1 MTAERHEV
9 TEVREKGLLHHVGLA
24 VSGAILLL
32 VVALAL
38 IVIVI
43 PKVVGAT
50 PLTVLT
56 SSMEPRLPPGTL
68 LIVSPVHPQ
77 DIRVGDVVTYQ
88 IRSGEPGVITH
99 RVIAINSSTSSGRT
113 FVFKGD
119 NNSDRDPDDVV
130 AGQIHGRVW
139 YSVPLI
145 GYVSTAVNGE
155 NKSWIIPVA
164 AVLLFAYSAYMIAS
178 SIADLRRRR
187 IRVPVRIR

>member
-1 MTAERHEV
+1 MTSTQTTLASATTYSYTVQNSSV
-9 TEVREKGLLHHVGLA
+9 TDC
-24 VSGAILLL
+24 
-32 VVALAL
+32 
-38 IVIVI
+38 
-43 PKVVGAT
+43 
-50 PLTVLT
+50 
-56 SSMEPRLPPGTL
+56 TL

-119 NNSDRDPDDVV
+119 NNSDRDPVDVV

-145 GYVSTAVNGE
+145 GYVSTAVKGE
-155 NKSWIIPVA
+155 NKSWIIRAPP
-164 AVLLFAYSAYMIAS
+164 SCAS
-178 SIADLRRRR
+178 PI
-187 IRVPVRIR
+187 PHT